1 MYFASRVL
9 QAVPTLAAAAVLL
22 FAVTHLLPGDPAL
35 VYAGPDATPAVVA
48 ALRQSMGLSAP
59 LPVQFVRWLAL
70 VLRGDLGKSVISGY
84 TVTGLLGQAI
94 GPTFELATAAL
105 LLSLLVGGALGIA
118 GAIRGGAWLRTATAY
133 SSLALTVPNF
143 WTAIL
148 LILVFSVTLRWLPPS
163 GMASLVRDPAS
174 ALALLILPAVTLSFH
189 LSGVVCRFTQG
200 TLLEVL
206 REEYIRTAR
215 AKGLDAARTVLRH
228 AMPNAIIPLITVVG
242 IEFGRLLGGVVIVEW
257 IFAWPGIGHLIVQA
271 IGNRDYAVIQGSLL
285 LLTVAVL
292 GVNLC
297 VDMLYG
303 LVDPRI
309 RYS

>member
-1 MYFASRVL
+1 
-9 QAVPTLAAAAVLL
+9 
-22 FAVTHLLPGDPAL
+22 
-35 VYAGPDATPAVVA
+35 
-48 ALRQSMGLSAP
+48 
-59 LPVQFVRWLAL
+59 
-70 VLRGDLGKSVISGY
+70 
-84 TVTGLLGQAI
+84 
-94 GPTFELATAAL
+94 
-105 LLSLLVGGALGIA
+105 
-118 GAIRGGAWLRTATAY
+118 
-133 SSLALTVPNF
+133 
-143 WTAIL
+143 
-148 LILVFSVTLRWLPPS
+148 
-163 GMASLVRDPAS
+163 
-174 ALALLILPAVTLSFH
+174 
-189 LSGVVCRFTQG
+189 
-200 TLLEVL
+200 
-206 REEYIRTAR
+206 
-215 AKGLDAARTVLRH
+215 VLRH

>member
-1 MYFASRVL
+1 VYFASRVL